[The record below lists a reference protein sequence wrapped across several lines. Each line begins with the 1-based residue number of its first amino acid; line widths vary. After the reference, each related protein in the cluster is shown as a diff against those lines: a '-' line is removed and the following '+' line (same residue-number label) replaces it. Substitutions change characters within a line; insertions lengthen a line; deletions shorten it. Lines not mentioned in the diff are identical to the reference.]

1 VNHSIPPFQNK
12 RTSWKQFFY
21 KIIKKMNETHQRFD
35 EHCDRMRFTG
45 QLLSESAADEKIVK
59 LKKDTKMRLQAAPM
73 LQTTKFALQLR
84 LPCVA

>member
-1 VNHSIPPFQNK
+1 
-12 RTSWKQFFY
+12 
-21 KIIKKMNETHQRFD
+21 
-35 EHCDRMRFTG
+35 MRFTG